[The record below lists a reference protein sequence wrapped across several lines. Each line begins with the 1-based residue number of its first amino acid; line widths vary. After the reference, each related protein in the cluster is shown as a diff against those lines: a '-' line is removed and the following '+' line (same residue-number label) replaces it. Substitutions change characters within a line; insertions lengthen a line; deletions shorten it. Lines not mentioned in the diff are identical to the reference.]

1 MAETTA
7 AASTTTDLHV
17 DALGELA
24 EVDGVPIDWDTAAFA
39 PTLLAVGDE
48 PVLRAPGGLI
58 GVDDRWI
65 ASGRRTTRAADDADP
80 WQTLVDLGGSGLPGG
95 IALGA
100 DGSLQVAG
108 LEWMGARA
116 YDPSS
121 RGFLSVDPVS
131 APAGAAWAGNPYS
144 FAGNDPLHAI
154 DPLGLAPITDAEL
167 EAYAAVQQGPL
178 ARAAAATG
186 DWFADNWEYVAGG
199 AMVVAGGVLVATGVG
214 GPVGMMLIG
223 AGADTIIQKATTGE
237 VNWGQVAVS
246 GAFGAA
252 GGGARALIGKQL
264 VKNAAEGAA
273 ENVANYAVSGQPV
286 TPGGLL
292 RNAAE
297 GAATSAATGGT
308 MSKVNLP
315 TSVNKLGDELPKPP
329 GHVYLRE
336 HSLGDEKPYVGQAI
350 NDDRYK
356 TRRSEHRRANPEAEY
371 EFRQLDRG
379 YPGEDLDRREEYYI
393 RMHGGPTNKSNPD
406 GGLANKRHQMNQ
418 QRYDNAGGDFE

>member
-1 MAETTA
+1 M
-7 AASTTTDLHV
+7 
-17 DALGELA
+17 
-24 EVDGVPIDWDTAAFA
+24 
-39 PTLLAVGDE
+39 AVGDE

-58 GVDDRWI
+58 GVNDRWI

-95 IALGA
+95 IAFGA

-116 YDPSS
+116 YDSSS
-121 RGFLSVDPVS
+121 RGFLSVDPVT

-154 DPLGLAPITDAEL
+154 DPLGLAPVTDAEL
-167 EAYAAVQQGPL
+167 EAYAAAQQGPL

-214 GPVGMMLIG
+214 GPVGMMLIS

-246 GAFGAA
+246 GAFGAV
-252 GGGARALIGKQL
+252 GGGAGALIGKQL

-308 MSKVNLP
+308 MSKVHLP
-315 TSVNKLGDELPKPP
+315 TSVAKLGDETPQ
-329 GHVYLRE
+329 VR
-336 HSLGDEKPYVGQAI
+336 VV
-350 NDDRYK
+350 
-356 TRRSEHRRANPEAEY
+356 
-371 EFRQLDRG
+371 
-379 YPGEDLDRREEYYI
+379 
-393 RMHGGPTNKSNPD
+393 PD
-406 GGLANKRHQMNQ
+406 GQWFPRRPLPRDGVGNDLPDSEFPHTQLGWRKSRKEPYPQAREFADNGEVVRTIDFTDHNKPDLHTNPHQHRAVPNPTGGTA
-418 QRYDNAGGDFE
+418 QRGDPEPLPELE